1 MKKNVYQLIFTQE
14 CRCFIFSLQIKLQ
27 KKTEFTN
34 VETTKKNLDK
44 RKHKKRE
51 QKEKETQSINKIHR
65 VLEITKTKNRGNAI
79 LNDITRLLRIIFS
92 AAK

>member
-1 MKKNVYQLIFTQE
+1 MPVLYIFLTN
-14 CRCFIFSLQIKLQ
+14 KTT